1 MPSSGSTTS
10 RMASSTSAKAAVVTA
25 APAEAPTGATPGAA
39 PATSVASA
47 CCKLPSSIAFFPSY
61 ELRTAP
67 IQGAGGQGLDGGVL
81 ERHPG
86 QEGALHAG
94 RVLGHAGEGYPV
106 LQYRLVR
113 YDLTTTAHH
122 LGEGIHSGHRF
133 RHGLVDHQL
142 VP

>member
-39 PATSVASA
+39 PATSAASA
-47 CCKLPSSIAFFPSY
+47 CCKLPSSIAFFASY
-61 ELRTAP
+61 ELGTAS

-86 QEGALHAG
+86 QESATHAG
-94 RVLGHAGEGYPV
+94 PGVCH
-106 LQYRLVR
+106 
-113 YDLTTTAHH
+113 
-122 LGEGIHSGHRF
+122 
-133 RHGLVDHQL
+133 
-142 VP
+142 